1 MARILAHSVAM
12 LALLA
17 AAPVGSAVPAPP
29 TAEQAPI
36 ALMIDLSSGQTL
48 YSREADRR
56 FIPASITKVMTV
68 FLAFEMMEQG
78 RLHPRQVFTMSD
90 RIYDDWYRTGS
101 TMFLDRDST
110 ATVEELLMGITTV
123 SANDGA
129 AMLAEGA
136 AGSLDRWI
144 AMMNTKARE
153 VGMANSYFGSVNGWP
168 DGGKTFVTAEDLALL
183 ARELILRHPE
193 KYRKYFGHRGLR
205 TNGFAQANHDPITG
219 VIEGAD
225 GIKTG
230 FTNQAGPG
238 FLGTAIRDG
247 RRLVMVIGAAE
258 SGNVRRDA
266 SRAFMEWGFSAF
278 SSLQLFETGGM
289 VGLTRV
295 QDGMADSV
303 ALRAPQPIH
312 AAFPT
317 GQERPVTLRVI
328 YDGPLRAPIQAGER
342 VAELEIAVEGLPAAR
357 VPLEAAQ
364 AVPQATILRRLR
376 NGLVG
381 LFR

>member
-1 MARILAHSVAM
+1 M

-153 VGMANSYFGSVNGWP
+153 VGMALVRPSVM
-168 DGGKTFVTAEDLALL
+168 A
-183 ARELILRHPE
+183 
-193 KYRKYFGHRGLR
+193 
-205 TNGFAQANHDPITG
+205 
-219 VIEGAD
+219 GAW
-225 GIKTG
+225 
-230 FTNQAGPG
+230 
-238 FLGTAIRDG
+238 
-247 RRLVMVIGAAE
+247 
-258 SGNVRRDA
+258 S
-266 SRAFMEWGFSAF
+266 W
-278 SSLQLFETGGM
+278 
-289 VGLTRV
+289 
-295 QDGMADSV
+295 
-303 ALRAPQPIH
+303 
-312 AAFPT
+312 
-317 GQERPVTLRVI
+317 
-328 YDGPLRAPIQAGER
+328 
-342 VAELEIAVEGLPAAR
+342 
-357 VPLEAAQ
+357 
-364 AVPQATILRRLR
+364 
-376 NGLVG
+376 
-381 LFR
+381 